1 MVIKRTYSFS
11 EEVRLLS
18 LRGAEELE
26 ECPVQAQVGAL
37 RLHQVAYEVKDGA
50 TVQVAEQ
57 CQVLEVDVP
66 NQEKHQAWLSA
77 HVGQPIHVQ
86 LQRVTAK
93 PAEEPAWYR
102 GVLANEGVLMVA
114 LPLEKLVPASE
125 TPIGFRRREP
135 TQP

>member
-26 ECPVQAQVGAL
+26 ECPLQAHVGAL
-37 RLHQVAYEVKDGA
+37 RLHQVAYEVKEGA
-50 TVQVAEQ
+50 TVQVVDQ

-66 NQEKHQAWLSA
+66 TSGKHQTWLTA
-77 HVGQPIHVQ
+77 HVGQPIHAQ

-93 PAEEPAWYR
+93 PSEGPAWYR
-102 GVLANEGVLMVA
+102 GVLATEGVLMVA
-114 LPLEKLVPASE
+114 LPLEKLVPAPE
-125 TPIGFRRREP
+125 TPIGFRRREQAP
-135 TQP
+135 S